1 LEKPAESRLQP
12 GLAAP
17 QFLQN
22 TKRHCAR
29 VRAPRV
35 AWLVCLLCAATA
47 MTRAELLTDFRPS
60 AIRTDYGLAGEV
72 HFSSGLVELES
83 GVLAHHLP
91 QAMKNLWFDEPVWVI
106 AYKTEL
112 VDARGNR
119 PRENYLCH
127 TFFSDQRVDQRED
140 NELKGIYSDAF
151 TPEVRLPD
159 GFGIPLIAGERL
171 HWMPMFNN
179 RGDEPARV
187 EMKVTITLIRG
198 RDLKRP
204 LRPLYASL
212 RSVETPHLYF
222 VPPGHD
228 ERQITFQLP
237 FDGALHFLGTHIHP
251 HGVSIELYNV
261 TRKERVW
268 KGVRKGDPRGS
279 MDTYSNSD
287 CYAVRAGETYKIV
300 AVYDNPESGKIDAMA
315 GIFMLYSRN

>member
-1 LEKPAESRLQP
+1 MMLS
-12 GLAAP
+12 
-17 QFLQN
+17 F
-22 TKRHCAR
+22 
-29 VRAPRV
+29 
-35 AWLVCLLCAATA
+35 AWLICALWGGGTA
-47 MTRAELLTDFRPS
+47 VRAELLASFRPS
-60 AIRTDYGLAGEV
+60 AIRTPYGVVSEID
-72 HFSSGLVELES
+72 FSTGLVELEP

-91 QAMKNLWFDEPVWVI
+91 QAMKEFWFREPVWVI
-106 AYKTEL
+106 GYKTDL

-159 GFGIPLIAGERL
+159 GFGIFLPAGERL

-187 EMKVTITLIRG
+187 EMKVTITLIREKN
-198 RDLKRP
+198 LKRP
-204 LRPLYASL
+204 LRALYASL

-222 VPPGHD
+222 VSPGRD
-228 ERQITFQLP
+228 ERQVTFKLP

-261 TRKERVW
+261 TRGERIW
-268 KGVRKGDPRGS
+268 KGGRKGDPDGP
-279 MDTYSNSD
+279 MQTYSDSD
-287 CYAVRAGETYKIV
+287 GYPIRAGETYKIT
-300 AVYDNPESGKIDAMA
+300 AVYENPEAEKIDAMA
-315 GIFMLYSRN
+315 GLFMLYSRH